1 MARDGGSGGKE
12 VSSAAAFR
20 DALVTSSNGMKEAVQ
35 KLVQGVTET
44 LGLEP
49 DEKKMQTLHPVFD
62 SLQRTSL
69 ELLES
74 LSGADTQTHR
84 EGLKAQEN
92 IFKMKL
98 ASSRTAASVSMKN
111 AAAELEASFNTQM
124 QAKLSALSSGSAGEA
139 RALQEQVAEL
149 QEELQ
154 SAKNGNSKL
163 EEMLKQLRGVLRSKE
178 TEAEEKAKEVDELK
192 VWVENSKGETA
203 RATRIISEANGRLRA
218 SLREAAAEAERA
230 AMQSPQE
237 CKVLTH
243 ALAERLRA
251 ELDDAATKGPG
262 GSETHDQQLAR
273 LLERLEEMA
282 RQLADTKAEAEREK
296 ISSRQK
302 IENTTKLLE
311 DTRKQLADAQT
322 QVLLLPQTPGD
333 DRDDVAVVRQQLR
346 NSQGELERL
355 KVDLTKAMKVTE
367 DKKKEAAQAE
377 VRADAIYRDMLETL
391 SRAIS
396 EAQRATM
403 LGAKECKEQV
413 RAMVERL
420 KAELEAARKGATESA
435 SDQLN
440 RLLDELGGLSNTITE
455 MQLRLADAQSGS
467 KDSAATTARVKQLES
482 DERKTRELIA
492 QAVAEAQLKSAQ
504 HAPPSEQLRQLVV
517 YYRAQQLEAYQLR
530 MVLDKA
536 LRDVALAVSETASLG
551 DKLKQVLEQHKIKSV
566 QAEAHKAAVEHARA
580 ELNAKVSEAVSLREH
595 VKQLSDQ
602 SRGTY
607 EREQLLRATIKQ
619 QQASLHG
626 AYERIKAVEMELNR
640 ARGAAMEERDSL
652 VHTALHAL
660 YQLRTHLGS
669 IHALRPEVT
678 QPIDEVRPPPA
689 LSTLAQAPLRK
700 HPCASTLAQSCSRTC
715 RILFSIRVLPWYP
728 RRRSWSSEPW
738 SRRSRC
744 HPLNGCSTAT
754 QKVFQ
759 LCKCR
764 IVHRR
769 LMLVSKSSWQ
779 RWATPPSSQ
788 VPLTSLRCRHP
799 KHRRR
804 CRRHRCS
811 PRKTPVHHACTNR
824 SRKLAYLRSHSAV
837 ACFVCPIHQ
846 RTARW

>member
-49 DEKKMQTLHPVFD
+49 DGKKMQTLHPMFD

-178 TEAEEKAKEVDELK
+178 TEAEEKAKEVEDLK

-251 ELDDAATKGPG
+251 ELNDAATKGPG

-273 LLERLEEMA
+273 LLERLEELA
-282 RQLADTKAEAEREK
+282 KQLADTKAEAEREK

-302 IENTTKLLE
+302 IESTTKLLE
-311 DTRKQLADAQT
+311 DLADAQT
-322 QVLLLPQTPGD
+322 QVLILPQTPGD
-333 DRDDVAVVRQQLR
+333 DRDGGAVLRQQLR
-346 NSQGELERL
+346 DSQAELERL
-355 KVDLTKAMKVTE
+355 KVEITKAMKVTE
-367 DKKKEAAQAE
+367 EKKKEATQAE
-377 VRADAIYRDMLETL
+377 LRADAIYRDMLETL

-420 KAELEAARKGATESA
+420 KGELEAARKGATESA
-435 SDQLN
+435 NDQLN

-504 HAPPSEQLRQLVV
+504 NAPPSEQLRQLVV

-551 DKLKQVLEQHKIKSV
+551 EKLKQVLEQHKIKSV

-580 ELNAKVSEAVSLREH
+580 ELNAKVSEAMSLREH

-602 SRGTY
+602 NRGTY
-607 EREQLLRATIKQ
+607 EREQILRATIKQ
-619 QQASLHG
+619 QQAALHG
-626 AYERIKAVEMELNR
+626 AYERIKAVETELNR

-689 LSTLAQAPLRK
+689 LSTLAQAPLRI
-700 HPCASTLAQSCSRTC
+700 LA
-715 RILFSIRVLPWYP
+715 
-728 RRRSWSSEPW
+728 
-738 SRRSRC
+738 
-744 HPLNGCSTAT
+744 A
-754 QKVFQ
+754 
-759 LCKCR
+759 
-764 IVHRR
+764 
-769 LMLVSKSSWQ
+769 
-779 RWATPPSSQ
+779 
-788 VPLTSLRCRHP
+788 
-799 KHRRR
+799 
-804 CRRHRCS
+804 
-811 PRKTPVHHACTNR
+811 
-824 SRKLAYLRSHSAV
+824 
-837 ACFVCPIHQ
+837 
-846 RTARW
+846 

>member
-1 MARDGGSGGKE
+1 MRAPDPTLKSEFRRYSATPFHRKLLSPRVLRKRPLAALVHFLLVPLGGRTSMARDGGSGGKE

-44 LGLEP
+44 LGL
-49 DEKKMQTLHPVFD
+49 DADMSQKKMQTLHPVFD

-282 RQLADTKAEAEREK
+282 RQLADTKEEAEREK

-689 LSTLAQAPLRK
+689 LSTLAQAPLR
-700 HPCASTLAQSCSRTC
+700 SLAAGRVGSC
-715 RILFSIRVLPWYP
+715 
-728 RRRSWSSEPW
+728 
-738 SRRSRC
+738 
-744 HPLNGCSTAT
+744 
-754 QKVFQ
+754 FQ
-759 LCKCR
+759 
-764 IVHRR
+764 
-769 LMLVSKSSWQ
+769 
-779 RWATPPSSQ
+779 
-788 VPLTSLRCRHP
+788 
-799 KHRRR
+799 
-804 CRRHRCS
+804 
-811 PRKTPVHHACTNR
+811 
-824 SRKLAYLRSHSAV
+824 
-837 ACFVCPIHQ
+837 FVCFPGIPAGALGQASLGHV
-846 RTARW
+846 AVDVIP

>member
-44 LGLEP
+44 LGL
-49 DEKKMQTLHPVFD
+49 DADMSQKKMQTLHPVFD

-333 DRDDVAVVRQQLR
+333 DRDDVAIVRQQLR

-678 QPIDEVRPPPA
+678 QPIDEALLVKRALVTSQSMSSLERVQYGNTESLPTVQMQNSSQKIDARLQDFMAKVGDSAFVAGAAYFPPMSPPRTSPPLSTPPLQSAQNTSSPRMYKSIAQVGVPEIPLSRGMLRVPHPPA
-689 LSTLAQAPLRK
+689 HRPLVGLGL
-700 HPCASTLAQSCSRTC
+700 T
-715 RILFSIRVLPWYP
+715 
-728 RRRSWSSEPW
+728 RS
-738 SRRSRC
+738 
-744 HPLNGCSTAT
+744 A
-754 QKVFQ
+754 F
-759 LCKCR
+759 
-764 IVHRR
+764 
-769 LMLVSKSSWQ
+769 
-779 RWATPPSSQ
+779 
-788 VPLTSLRCRHP
+788 
-799 KHRRR
+799 
-804 CRRHRCS
+804 
-811 PRKTPVHHACTNR
+811 
-824 SRKLAYLRSHSAV
+824 
-837 ACFVCPIHQ
+837 
-846 RTARW
+846 